1 MRKKNI
7 LLIFII
13 SIGFSASAQSR
24 ADSLLNFIKV
34 NKARASLYLLQ
45 NDTLVAQF
53 NETRMMP
60 LASTVKILVAIE
72 FAKQAAKNIIDENEL
87 VALADLDKYYLPN
100 TDGDA
105 HPGWIAYEKSKAHIK
120 NDSVLLIDVARGMIM
135 FSSNA
140 NTEYLMDL
148 VGLDNVQSNIT
159 QLGLTQ
165 HSAIYPLV
173 ASLFMYQNSKKKN
186 ENDILKGIRNLS
198 EEQYCRYIYDMHKA
212 LKFDTLLKSKFRPQD
227 LTMNM
232 QKAWS
237 DRLPASTTKDYVR
250 ICNVLNNRA
259 FFDEDTYNIIQL
271 VLEAAMENPINK
283 SWLTHFGE
291 KGGST
296 AWVLT
301 KALYGTTK
309 KGKRIEMAY
318 FFDNL
323 TEAESEMIQ
332 SWMNPFEIKILTN
345 EDFRKKAG
353 DVLK

>member
-1 MRKKNI
+1 MRKKYI
-7 LLIFII
+7 FLIFII

-24 ADSLLNFIKV
+24 ADSMLNFIKA
-34 NKARASLYLLQ
+34 NKTRASLYLLQ
-45 NDTLVAQF
+45 NDTLVAQL
-53 NETRMMP
+53 NETKMMP

-105 HPGWIAYEKSKAHIK
+105 HPDWIAYEKTKGHIK

-148 VGLDNVQSNIT
+148 VGLDNVQSNIA

-165 HSAIYPLV
+165 HSAIYPMV

-227 LTMNM
+227 LTMKM

-250 ICNVLNNRA
+250 ICNILNNRA
-259 FFDEDTYNIIQL
+259 FFDEDTYNIIEL
-271 VLEAAMENPINK
+271 VLETAMENPINK
-283 SWLTHFGE
+283 SWLNHFGE
-291 KGGST
+291 KGGNT

-301 KALYGTTK
+301 KALYGSTK

-323 TEAESEMIQ
+323 TESESEMIQ
-332 SWMNPFEIKILTN
+332 GWMNPFEIKILTN
-345 EDFRKKAG
+345 EDFRKKVG
-353 DVLK
+353 DFLK